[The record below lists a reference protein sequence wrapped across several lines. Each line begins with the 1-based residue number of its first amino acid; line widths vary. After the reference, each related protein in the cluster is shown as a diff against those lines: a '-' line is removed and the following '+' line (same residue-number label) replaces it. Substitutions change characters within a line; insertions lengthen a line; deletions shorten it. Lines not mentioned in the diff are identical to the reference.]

1 MTDDDGRVRGLERA
15 LASERARH
23 QATLNEVGRL
33 ARYVKRVATSLDSF
47 KEQFAAFVEEERLAH
62 NMEFAQTAL
71 INIRAQ
77 RDRQF
82 GHYAAVRRG
91 TIGMLQA
98 MDAGIVTESALLQAS
113 ERLMI
118 GTPGYWLAPAQV
130 ALGAWIS
137 DSEELARR
145 ALLEAM
151 SREPDKTSLFFSL
164 VLARYERY
172 SATAQWMHEYVS
184 RQNPRALSREFTVV
198 LDAVAQGALGGRA
211 LQLVKERC
219 ITWYEQLRSDEDTVQ
234 EQSLRWQRWMSR
246 NQRKLVD
253 QFGVLPRMCP
263 EWESVTQWLEAA
275 TAHEETEHWLR
286 TQLETTVVR
295 QDGLHQRV
303 DGVMRNLVTAY
314 DKDEDSLRQQE
325 MKWASVIKHSGN
337 HAMAAQTQED
347 DSVADEP
354 QADFLTLLTTI
365 GITPEKAGASIVT
378 RQLAIRLANEWIA
391 TAAYNLSVKNRRDK
405 LPSIRVGIGQ
415 WHGEL
420 TADGNAEEVAHS
432 FTNFIDQGV
441 HDEVGQVT
449 IDRPVRAFVTALVVL
464 IVSVLALFLRWL
476 PSVLMLIVS
485 AIALLLL
492 VGSFI
497 WLGRSLRILPEQ
509 RDKVRKQGEARKQA
523 GLADLRQ
530 AAGEARKAFQ
540 LWETELAKEGSL
552 VDFIREQAT
561 QTDPLSVPAIEA
573 GAPASVPAATPARAA
588 ELPGNLAKNAEPQPG
603 ADQSFAFKLPNWDL
617 LPPPPRI
624 DWKTTR

>member
-1 MTDDDGRVRGLERA
+1 
-15 LASERARH
+15 
-23 QATLNEVGRL
+23 
-33 ARYVKRVATSLDSF
+33 
-47 KEQFAAFVEEERLAH
+47 
-62 NMEFAQTAL
+62 
-71 INIRAQ
+71 
-77 RDRQF
+77 
-82 GHYAAVRRG
+82 
-91 TIGMLQA
+91 MLQA